1 MSIQQVQADDPRFIR
16 DIHSKALLNTDYVAL
31 QQHRR
36 EQVYFQNQQND
47 INILKN
53 QVQELSKVREEMIEI
68 KVLLKQITYKKESN

>member
-1 MSIQQVQADDPRFIR
+1 MSIQQVQTDDPRFIR

-53 QVQELSKVREEMIEI
+53 QVHELSAIREEMIEI
-68 KVLLKQITYKKESN
+68 KGLLKEIIKK